1 VVLWGVFLEFLWIS
15 YVQYGSKEVMQNKGI
30 KRVMWAGKGS
40 RVSKLQFLD
49 GGIEKEGKK

>member
-1 VVLWGVFLEFLWIS
+1 
-15 YVQYGSKEVMQNKGI
+15 MQNKGI